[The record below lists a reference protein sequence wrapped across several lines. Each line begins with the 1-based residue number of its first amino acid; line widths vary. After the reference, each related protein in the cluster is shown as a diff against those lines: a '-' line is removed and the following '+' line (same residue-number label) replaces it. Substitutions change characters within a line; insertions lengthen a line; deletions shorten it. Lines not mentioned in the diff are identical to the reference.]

1 MNNTNITNKIAEEI
15 VFDPCVEKEQEPTIS
30 FLFGSGFSIPAGLPG
45 VKELNKR
52 MGEIKKEEISISPD
66 QKSSFLNGR
75 EDPYILYNRV
85 EKLFVQEFLEFYNKE
100 VLSENECFD
109 YESFYDFYLV
119 YLNGIHNKVFQKNK
133 VFRTNKALIKQFC
146 ADFNKKYPEFVPE
159 KDPYNRVKD
168 FNRTFNQLL
177 ASRLRCLNYLENK
190 TTISSYPPYDFFINL
205 LKDLLPKNILK
216 IHTLNHDLL
225 FDWLGAQHYDLYK
238 HFSDGFEL
246 EGSPYYGDLK
256 CSPNDKSL
264 QKKYKIK
271 LERYTGRY
279 TVRDEHNTMYEPARL
294 SLFKLHGSINNF
306 MYRTNEE
313 KEMYVRIKSNY
324 DIEEYFKEVF
334 DPENKSHFFK
344 SLWEDVSPDFLCGRT
359 EKTKKY
365 SQDKLY
371 RDLFERFE
379 ENLQKSELLIV
390 IGYGFQDCG
399 INGYLVKNFL
409 DKGKKMIVID
419 PKNPN
424 KKMIDKYKAIHIR
437 CSIAD
442 LKDQNDKIM
451 SFLKPYCT

>member
-1 MNNTNITNKIAEEI
+1 MA
-15 VFDPCVEKEQEPTIS
+15 TIS

-52 MGEIKKEEISISPD
+52 MGEIKKEEISISPA
-66 QKSSFLNGR
+66 QKSFFLDGQ

-85 EKLFVQEFLEFYNKE
+85 EKLFVQEFLEFYNKK
-100 VLSENECFD
+100 VLPENECFD

-133 VFRTNKALIKQFC
+133 VLIEQFC

-159 KDPYNRVKD
+159 KDPYNRVKN

-177 ASRLRCLNYLENK
+177 ASRLRCLNYLENT

-225 FDWLGAQHYDLYK
+225 FDWLGTQHGDLCKY
-238 HFSDGFEL
+238 FSDGFEL
-246 EGSPYYGDLK
+246 AGSPYYGDLY
-256 CSPNDKSL
+256 CSPNPNDKSFE
-264 QKKYKIK
+264 KRYKIK

-279 TVRDEHNTMYEPARL
+279 TVRDRHNEPARL

-313 KEMYVRIKSNY
+313 KEMDVRIKSNY
-324 DIEEYFKEVF
+324 GINGYFKEVF

-344 SLWEDVSPDFLCGRT
+344 SLLDDLSPDFLSGRT
-359 EKTKKY
+359 EKTKIYPRDKHYKY
-365 SQDKLY
+365 
-371 RDLFERFE
+371 LFGRFE
-379 ENLQKSELLIV
+379 ENLQKSERLIV

-399 INGYLVKNFL
+399 INDYLVKNFL
-409 DKGKKMIVID
+409 DKGKQMMVID

-424 KKMIDKYKAIHIR
+424 KKMIDKYKATYIQ
-437 CSIAD
+437 CSIKAD
-442 LKDQNDKIM
+442 LKDNDKIM

>member
-30 FLFGSGFSIPAGLPG
+30 FLFGSGFSIPADLPG

-52 MGEIKKEEISISPD
+52 MGEIKKEEFCISSVL
-66 QKSSFLNGR
+66 KSSFLDDKKDKYLQYKR
-75 EDPYILYNRV
+75 VEKLFIQEFLEFYNKEVLSENEYFDHESFYDFYLACLIGIRNIKYPKQKALEYNKV

-119 YLNGIHNKVFQKNK
+119 YLEGIRNEVFQKNK
-133 VFRTNKALIKQFC
+133 VFQTNKALIEQFC
-146 ADFNKKYPEFVPE
+146 ADFNKKCTKFVPE

-177 ASRLRCLNYLENK
+177 ASRLRCLNYLENT

-225 FDWLGAQHYDLYK
+225 FDWLGAQHDGLCKY
-238 HFSDGFEL
+238 FSDGFEL
-246 EGSPYYGDLK
+246 EGSPYYGDLY
-256 CSPNDKSL
+256 CDFPNSNRDKSL

-279 TVRDEHNTMYEPARL
+279 TVRDRHNEPARL

-324 DIEEYFKEVF
+324 CIEEYFKEVF
-334 DPENKSHFFK
+334 DPENKSHSFK
-344 SLWEDVSPDFLCGRT
+344 SLSEDVSPDFLSGRT
-359 EKTKKY
+359 EKNKKIFPR
-365 SQDKLY
+365 QALY
-371 RDLFERFE
+371 R
-379 ENLQKSELLIV
+379 SV
-390 IGYGFQDCG
+390 
-399 INGYLVKNFL
+399 
-409 DKGKKMIVID
+409 
-419 PKNPN
+419 
-424 KKMIDKYKAIHIR
+424 
-437 CSIAD
+437 
-442 LKDQNDKIM
+442 
-451 SFLKPYCT
+451 